1 MEVAVLLLRHVNC
14 TGIALGVVRLAARLL
29 VVLVASLN
37 RWVLLAVLL
46 LRQVSCTSET
56 LGIVCRAADL
66 VLLATRHVLVLLA
79 VLLLADFGVARV
91 AFGGVRPAARLR
103 FGPANIW
110 VVLAELFLVLAATRH
125 LLARG
130 GSASKHS
137 SSKVPRPDVVLAV
150 LLLGLASCTS
160 ETLSLVLLAAKQTS
174 RLLFERFGPHLRREQ
189 KQAEEDKDPRGEAMA
204 RSQLHRACF
213 GLGRVGYVG
222 YLSLSRVRS
231 SCLVGVG
238 RQGVFVF

>member
-1 MEVAVLLLRHVNC
+1 MEVAVLLLCHVQC

-46 LRQVSCTSET
+46 L
-56 LGIVCRAADL
+56 
-66 VLLATRHVLVLLA
+66 
-79 VLLLADFGVARV
+79 ADFGAARV
-91 AFGGVRPAARLR
+91 AFGVVRPAARQRL
-103 FGPANIW
+103 GPANIW
-110 VVLAELFLVLAATRH
+110 VVHAELFLVLAATRH
-125 LLARG
+125 FLARG
-130 GSASKHS
+130 GSTSKHPN
-137 SSKVPRPDVVLAV
+137 SKLPRPDVVLAV

-160 ETLSLVLLAAKQTS
+160 ETLSLVLLTAKQTS
-174 RLLFERFGPHLRREQ
+174 RLLFERFGPHRRREQ

-222 YLSLSRVRS
+222 YSSSSSLSRVRS